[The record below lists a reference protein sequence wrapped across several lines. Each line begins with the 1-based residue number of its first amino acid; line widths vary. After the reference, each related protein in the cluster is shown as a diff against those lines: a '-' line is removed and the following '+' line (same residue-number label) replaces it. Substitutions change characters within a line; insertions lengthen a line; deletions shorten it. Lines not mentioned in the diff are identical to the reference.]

1 MDNHR
6 IGLVGPAETINK
18 RITFLN
24 GGDFEDTY
32 KNVLDIII
40 EIPNSRL
47 YLLISLISLC
57 IIFYI
62 LSFYFIYRKYTKN
75 QKKVQD

>member
-18 RITFLN
+18 RLTILN
-24 GGDFEDTY
+24 GGDLDDTI

-47 YLLISLISLC
+47 YLLISLICLFL
-57 IIFYI
+57 IFLA
-62 LSFYFIYRKYTKN
+62 LSFYFI
-75 QKKVQD
+75 